1 MTDAI
6 RSKLPTAAR
15 ILLGLIFFVFGLNGF
30 LQFMPQP
37 PLPEPAGAF
46 MGALAASGYMFPLI
60 KGTEVVAG
68 LLLLGGRFV
77 PLALVLLAPVIVNI
91 ALFHLVLAPVN
102 LIMVVVLLALEGYL
116 AWAYRDAF
124 TGVLQANARPA
135 AASARSGA
143 PVRPAA
149 AAAR

>member
-1 MTDAI
+1 MADAI
-6 RSKLPTAAR
+6 RSKLPIAAR

-30 LQFMPQP
+30 LSFMPP
-37 PLPEPAGAF
+37 PPMPEPAGAF
-46 MGALAASGYMFPLI
+46 LGALAATGYMFPLI

-91 ALFHLVLAPVN
+91 ALFHVALAPGSMV
-102 LIMVVVLLALEGYL
+102 MVVALLGLELYL

-124 TGVLQANARPA
+124 RGVLDPSARPVAANDSA
-135 AASARSGA
+135 AAHGHEAT
-143 PVRPAA
+143 